1 MRTAHVLF
9 KSEVAGTLTQW
20 DDGSFS
26 FEYRDEWTA
35 NSTKP
40 SISYTLPKSQKSFR
54 SPYLFPYFFG
64 LIPEGSNKEY
74 IAPFFFASGVAVGIG
89 VSNAGEKV
97 SSVAVLEKL
106 SIILEFSNLF
116 PHHLASGP

>member
-9 KSEVAGTLTQW
+9 KSEVAGTLIQW

-54 SPYLFPYFFG
+54 SPYLFPFFFG
-64 LIPEGSNKEY
+64 LNPEGFNKEY
-74 IAPFFFASGVAVGIG
+74 IARFHRLDGDDFFGILLRVAATDCIG
-89 VSNAGEKV
+89 
-97 SSVAVLEKL
+97 AVQIK
-106 SIILEFSNLF
+106 
-116 PHHLASGP
+116 AA

>member
-40 SISYTLPKSQKSFR
+40 SISYTLPKSQRSFR
-54 SPYLFPYFFG
+54 SPYLFPFFFG

-74 IAPFFFASGVAVGIG
+74 IARFHRLDGDDYFGILLRVAATDCIG
-89 VSNAGEKV
+89 
-97 SSVAVLEKL
+97 AVQIK
-106 SIILEFSNLF
+106 
-116 PHHLASGP
+116 AA